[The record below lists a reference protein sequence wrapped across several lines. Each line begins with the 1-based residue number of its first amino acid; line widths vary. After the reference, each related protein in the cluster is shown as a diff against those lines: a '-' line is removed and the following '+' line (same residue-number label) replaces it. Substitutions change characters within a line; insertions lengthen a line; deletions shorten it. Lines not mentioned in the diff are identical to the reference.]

1 MELYPTARSSSVL
14 LSYMFFGKII
24 IGALML
30 LFMSFTAKAQQRS
43 IGMIAGQVLDSA
55 GSKAVEGT
63 TVRLQFVSDTGRA
76 VVKQTDRYGNFLFR
90 DLAFGF
96 YKIEITASGFQSRR
110 IDSIH
115 IRDERADFNLGD
127 IYLGRKITDVTE
139 VIIYAEKPMI
149 ESKDGNI
156 TFNVGESA
164 LSAGSNAAE
173 LLRNTPLVT
182 TDPNGNV
189 LVRGKEPRILID
201 EKPVELNAQQLQ
213 DLLES
218 MPGSNIEKIEV
229 MTNPPAQFAN
239 EQGGVINIVTRKGK
253 IGMSAR
259 LNVYGGTRNELG
271 TSVNL
276 NYRKQ
281 GLAINFNAGLVN
293 NVFQGDGYSYRT
305 NIFRDS
311 SNQLLINNQSR
322 NENSRPNMRL
332 NIDYDL
338 NKYNALSVTAN
349 YNFNRFDNAGLN
361 NFANVNRFGQVW
373 KRSEREVSTIGFN
386 ENFNTQVSFTKKG
399 KMPGRTLR
407 IIGTANA
414 GTQENDRLFYQ
425 QFLNA
430 VAVPTGIDST
440 QRQENITFNSGY
452 GLRINYDY
460 LFKNKTTSFS
470 AGSAFSR
477 TASDVLLYTSFMR
490 KPEAKFDTIA
500 LLSNDFHFHQDV
512 FNARLSLKQILK
524 EGFSI
529 SAGTAW
535 EHTNIYFA
543 LHKDNAN
550 VRNRYFNWL
559 PFLNI
564 NRSWKNKTS
573 MTLTYRQSIRRP
585 GIREMNPAIDYSDP
599 YNLRY
604 GNPYLKPSI
613 VHNFDFVVGK
623 TKEKYFV
630 NMGMGYNRL
639 QDIFNQLRSLQPDGV
654 TVFTWDN
661 VSGRREYEIST
672 WGGLTFSR
680 ILRLN
685 MSASYIYNEYS
696 SYDKQVRKFRNGGTF
711 TSSMNANFTPTQT
724 WTFTGSFTFNRFAN
738 PQGTVRNNIN
748 MNIGIQHKLFDKRL
762 TVGLNAID
770 PLIVQQN
777 RVFTF
782 GPNFNL
788 ESFSRTQTRNFRL
801 TLGYQLNK
809 TITRKKQMPTLF
821 PKSKTPTRPQSK
833 H

>member
-1 MELYPTARSSSVL
+1 
-14 LSYMFFGKII
+14 
-24 IGALML
+24 
-30 LFMSFTAKAQQRS
+30 MSFTAKSQQRS
-43 IGMIAGQVLDSA
+43 IGIIAGHVLDSA
-55 GSKAVEGT
+55 GSKAIESA
-63 TVRLQFVSDTGRA
+63 TVKLQLVSDTVRISIM
-76 VVKQTDRYGNFLFR
+76 QTDRFGNFLFKEIS
-90 DLAFGF
+90 FGI
-96 YKIEITASGFQSRR
+96 YNIEISASGFQSRR

-115 IRDERADFNLGD
+115 IRDERSDFNLGD
-127 IYLGRKITDVTE
+127 ILLGRKITDLAE
-139 VIIYAEKPMI
+139 VIIYSEKPMI

-253 IGMSAR
+253 VGLSAR
-259 LNVYGGTRNELG
+259 INVYGGTRNELG
-271 TSVNL
+271 TSANF

-281 GLAINFNAGLVN
+281 GLAINFNAGVVN
-293 NVFQGDGYSYRT
+293 NVFRGDGYSYRT

-311 SNQLLINNQSR
+311 TNQLNINNQSR
-322 NENSRPNMRL
+322 NENLRPNMRL

-349 YNFNRFDNAGLN
+349 YNHNRFDNNGFN
-361 NFANVNRFGQVW
+361 GFENINRFGQVW
-373 KRSEREVSTIGFN
+373 KRSERTVSTSGFN
-386 ENFNTQVSFTKKG
+386 ENFNAQVSYTKKG
-399 KMPGRTLR
+399 KKPGRNLR
-407 IIGTANA
+407 IIGTANT
-414 GTQENDRLFYQ
+414 GTQENNRLFYQ
-425 QFLNA
+425 QFLNMA
-430 VAVPTGIDST
+430 GIPNGIDST
-440 QRQENITFNSGY
+440 QRQENFTLNSGY
-452 GLRINYDY
+452 GMRTNYDY

-470 AGSAFSR
+470 AGSAFTR
-477 TASDVLLYTSFMR
+477 TASDVLLFTSFMR
-490 KPEAKFDTIA
+490 KPEGKFDTIA

-512 FNARLSLKQILK
+512 INARFSVKQLLK
-524 EGFSI
+524 ERVSI

-535 EHTNIYFA
+535 EQTNIYFA

-559 PFLNI
+559 PFVNI

-573 MTLTYRQSIRRP
+573 MTLTYRQSVRRP
-585 GIREMNPAIDYSDP
+585 GIRELNPAIDYSDP

-604 GNPYLKPSI
+604 GNPNLKPSI

-623 TKEKYFV
+623 TKEKYFI
-630 NMGMGYNRL
+630 NMGLGFNRL

-654 TVFTWDN
+654 TIFTWDN
-661 VSGRREYEIST
+661 VSGRKEYEIST

-680 ILRLN
+680 MFRLN
-685 MSASYIYNEYS
+685 MSASYTYNEYS
-696 SYDKQVRKFRNGGTF
+696 TYDKQVRKFRNGGTF
-711 TSSMNANFTPTQT
+711 TSSMNANYTPTQT

-748 MNIGIQHKLFDKRL
+748 MNIGMQHKLFDKRL

-777 RVFTF
+777 KVFTF
-782 GPNFNL
+782 GPNFSL

-801 TLGYQLNK
+801 TLGYQLSK
-809 TITRKKQMPTLF
+809 TITRKKQVPIVL
-821 PKSKTPTRPQSK
+821 PKAKAGMKAQNK